1 MRKSKHSKIKNTG
14 LLYEILIRQVTAD
27 ILDNKNKNLALAIIK
42 ERFDEK
48 TELGKELLLYNALI
62 NTKFKTDRKADF
74 FISEVINAHQKI
86 NKTQLKR
93 QKYNVI
99 KEIKSKF
106 DFNKLFSSKIKNY
119 KTHASIYRIF
129 EYNEQM
135 APEEK
140 TETYFNLI
148 ENLTKKESI
157 NINILSEKN
166 KNQDKELR
174 ALSYKILLEKFNS
187 KYFKLNMQQ
196 KSLLKEYINNVSNSN
211 NLKKYI
217 SDLIP
222 SLKKDLKNQVNTISE
237 KVVKIK
243 LKEAINA
250 IDKICN
256 VDNKSNFVK
265 DITVIQTLRYME
277 LLKEVKKHARKSKT
291 IN

>member
-27 ILDNKNKNLALAIIK
+27 ILDNKNKNHALAIIK

-62 NTKFKTDRKADF
+62 NTTFKTDRKADF

-106 DFNKLFSSKIKNY
+106 NFNKLFSSKIKNY
-119 KTHASIYRIF
+119 KTYASIYRIF

-135 APEEK
+135 APDEK

-157 NINILSEKN
+157 NINVLSEKN

-222 SLKKDLKNQVNTISE
+222 NLKKQLKNQVNSIDE

>member
-62 NTKFKTDRKADF
+62 NTTFKTDRKADF

-106 DFNKLFSSKIKNY
+106 NFNKLFSSKIKNY
-119 KTHASIYRIF
+119 KTYASIYRIF

-135 APEEK
+135 APDEK

-157 NINILSEKN
+157 NINVLSEKN

-222 SLKKDLKNQVNTISE
+222 NLKKELKNQVNSIDE

>member
-1 MRKSKHSKIKNTG
+1 MKKSKHSKIKNTG

-27 ILDNKNKNLALAIIK
+27 ILDNKNKNHALAIIK

-62 NTKFKTDRKADF
+62 NTTFKTDRKADF
-74 FISEVINAHQKI
+74 FISEVINAHRKI

-106 DFNKLFSSKIKNY
+106 NFNKLFSSKIKSY
-119 KTHASIYRIF
+119 KTYASIYRIF
-129 EYNEQM
+129 EYNEKM
-135 APEEK
+135 TPEEK

-157 NINILSEKN
+157 NINVLSEKN

-187 KYFKLNMQQ
+187 KYFKLNIQQ

-222 SLKKDLKNQVNTISE
+222 GLKKELKNQVNNINE

-250 IDKICN
+250 IDKICSI
-256 VDNKSNFVK
+256 DNKSNFVK